1 MNSQDDLQGLFES
14 RKSQVS
20 IYYISKYHNDFVSL
34 SNNVNLP

>member
-20 IYYISKYHNDFVSL
+20 MLLHFSMSEWFASLPSEIYLI
-34 SNNVNLP
+34 